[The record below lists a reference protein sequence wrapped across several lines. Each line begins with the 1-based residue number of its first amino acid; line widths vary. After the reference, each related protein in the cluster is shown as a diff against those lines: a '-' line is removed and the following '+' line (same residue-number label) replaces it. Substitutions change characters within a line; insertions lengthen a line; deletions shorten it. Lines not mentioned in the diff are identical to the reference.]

1 MANKRKHEELNCT
14 ESCVSI
20 ECGLIGGIPL
30 AVWDS
35 PAAADLPTVGISGF
49 GRIGRL
55 VVRSC
60 FTDAAPRIRI
70 AAINAPDKDAEYLAY
85 LFKYDSVHGLW
96 KGECRASDDGKCL
109 IINGTSIILLNSR
122 DPAKLDWAAA
132 GATYVCESTGQFLT
146 TAKCQGHLTA
156 GAKRVIISAP
166 AKDDTPTFVMG
177 VNHLEFDAAPAAVV
191 SMASCTTNCLAPIA
205 KLIHD
210 NFGIAEGLMTTIH
223 SATASQVTVDGTSKK
238 DWRAGRAAGTNLIPS
253 STGAAIAVT
262 KVIPSLQG
270 KLTGMAVRVPT
281 VDVSMV
287 DLTCKLEKPASV
299 EAIEEAL
306 ALTGGLGGV
315 IRATHDKVVSQDFVG
330 ERCSSVLDAEASIFL
345 NPTFCKIIAWY
356 DNEFGYASRIVDLM
370 VHMAKVD
377 AK

>member
-1 MANKRKHEELNCT
+1 MGKFEEMLNHT
-14 ESCVSI
+14 MCVGAACDLIS
-20 ECGLIGGIPL
+20 GL
-30 AVWDS
+30 
-35 PAAADLPTVGISGF
+35 PADAFDALPDLPTVGISGF

-60 FTDAAPRIRI
+60 FTDASPRVRI
-70 AAINAPDKDAEYLAY
+70 AAINAPDKEAAYLAY

-96 KGECRASDDGKCL
+96 KGECRPSDDGSSL
-109 IINGTSIILLNSR
+109 IINGVTIALLNSR

-132 GATYVCESTGQFLT
+132 GVTYVCESTGAFLT
-146 TAKCQGHLTA
+146 TEKCQAHLTA
-156 GAKRVIISAP
+156 GAKRVVISAP
-166 AKDDTPTFVMG
+166 AKDETPTFVMG
-177 VNHLEFDAAPAAVV
+177 VNHQLLDQQDLPKVV

-205 KLIHD
+205 KVLHD
-210 NFGIAEGLMTTIH
+210 NFIIEEGLMTTVH
-223 SATASQVTVDGTSKK
+223 SSTASQSTVDGTSKK
-238 DWRAGRAAGTNLIPS
+238 DWRSGRAAGTNLIPS

-370 VHMAKVD
+370 VHMASVD
-377 AK
+377 Q